1 MIKRIFKYLANLK
14 LAIILLLL
22 ISLLISIGSIIE
34 QNKEVEF
41 YQSHYLTQIFRVP
54 FWKIILFLGL
64 NNIYNAWWFL
74 ILLFLF
80 GFSLACCTILQQL
93 PTLKFSRRYY
103 FYKQVNQYKKLPFKI
118 NRSKVFPTHLSYTLI
133 NKEYSLYQQYNSLY
147 AYKGLISRVGP
158 IIVHLSI
165 ICILLGSTL
174 GSVNG
179 FNSQELIPKTEVF
192 HIQNI
197 VRNGIFSSIPQN
209 TFRVNDFWST
219 YTSNGLIKQF
229 YTDISVLNGRGIET
243 QRKTISVNNPLLL
256 KNLIIYQT
264 DWGILGLRLKYFT
277 KNNSL
282 TVFQVPIS
290 KISPSNQ
297 KIWISALP
305 NLNNNL
311 RRFIILIKDNR
322 GQLTLYTIDGKF
334 IKNINIGDNL
344 ENEDA
349 SINSF
354 KFTDIISSTGIQIKS
369 DPGIKLIYF
378 GFFFLMISS
387 LISYISFSEFW
398 LLYFPQKVISGGKT
412 NRAKIKFNLEFAKFK
427 QSFLNDINYN

>member
-1 MIKRIFKYLANLK
+1 MIKRIFKSLANLK
-14 LAIILLLL
+14 LAIIILLL

-41 YQSHYLTQIFRVP
+41 YQSHYLTQIFTIP
-54 FWKIILFLGL
+54 LWKVIIFLGF
-64 NNIYNAWWFL
+64 NNIYNTWWFL

-80 GFSLACCTILQQL
+80 GFSLASCTILQQL

-103 FYKQVNQYKKLPFKI
+103 FYKQVNQYKKLPLKI
-118 NRSKVFPTHLSYTLI
+118 NRSKVFATHLSYTLL
-133 NKEYSLYQQYNSLY
+133 NKQYSVYQQYNSLY

-174 GSVNG
+174 GSING

-197 VRNGIFSSIPQN
+197 IRNGIFSLIPQK
-209 TFRVNDFWST
+209 TFRINDFWSI

-229 YTDISVLNGRGIET
+229 YTDISVLNGQGKET

-256 KNLIIYQT
+256 KDLIIYQT
-264 DWGILGLRLKYFT
+264 DWGVLGLRLKYFT
-277 KNNSL
+277 KENSL
-282 TVFQVPIS
+282 KVFQVPIS
-290 KISPSNQ
+290 KINSSNQ
-297 KIWISALP
+297 KVWISALP
-305 NLNNNL
+305 NLNSTL
-311 RRFIILIKDNR
+311 KPFIILIKDNR
-322 GQLTLYTIDGKF
+322 GQLTLYSINGKF
-334 IKNINIGDNL
+334 IKNVNIGDKL
-344 ENEDA
+344 ENENV
-349 SINSF
+349 NSF

-378 GFFFLMISS
+378 GFFFLIISS
-387 LISYISFSEFW
+387 LISYISFSELW
-398 LLYFPQKVISGGKT
+398 LLYFPRKVISGGKT
-412 NRAKIKFNLEFAKFK
+412 NRAKIKFNLEFIKFK
-427 QSFLNDINYN
+427 QSFLNDISYN